1 MSKLMEAA
9 KVRRSIYALGRNVN
23 VSDDKILDLVKD
35 AVKYVPSAFN
45 TQTSKVVVLLGEYQ
59 DKFWGEL
66 VMESLRKVVPA
77 ESFASTESKLNSFK
91 AAYGTLLIYENKDT
105 VKEMQEKFPLY
116 AHNFPR
122 WSRESSGMLQYTLW
136 LGLAELNLGAS
147 LQHYNELIEEE
158 TRKFANV
165 GEEYM
170 LIAQMPFGSIEA
182 PAGDKEFNNLDT
194 RVKVLK

>member
-194 RVKVLK
+194 RVTVLK